1 MLKFLRVAFFGSAA
15 LAIFTVKITMAHA
28 DGPNQ
33 VDDLYVDRTLAPSL
47 CQTANGRRVCDYLV
61 RCQPSQ
67 VVDQYGVTRLI
78 YADFGCAQEHSL
90 LWR

>member
-15 LAIFTVKITMAHA
+15 LAIFTLNTMARA
-28 DGPNQ
+28 DGPSQ
-33 VDDLYVDRTLAPSL
+33 EDDLYVDKTLPPSL
-47 CQTANGRRVCDYLV
+47 CKTAHGQRVCDYLV

-67 VVDQYGVTRLI
+67 VVDHNGVNKLI
-78 YADFGCAQEHSL
+78 YADFGCAQEHSR